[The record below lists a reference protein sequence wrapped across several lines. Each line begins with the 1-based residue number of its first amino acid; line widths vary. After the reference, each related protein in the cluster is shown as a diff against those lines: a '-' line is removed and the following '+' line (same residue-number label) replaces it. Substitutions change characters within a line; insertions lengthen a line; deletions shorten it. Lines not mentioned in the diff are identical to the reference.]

1 MKNRPYIAMPAKIT
15 RLGLHDVDDQVRQAI
30 ANVTLEGLQPSEQA
44 VLLARAVASGELSTE
59 EALNM
64 LRSMYAV
71 CP

>member
-15 RLGLHDVDDQVRQAI
+15 RLGLLDVDDQVRQAI

-44 VLLARAVASGELSTE
+44 VLLERAVASGAISTE
-59 EALNM
+59 EALNK